1 MIKFFLVCGY
11 ALMYIKIMNT
21 KKRLIRTLVLC
32 LIGLG
37 IGAAIAFYQISNE
50 SAVIIKQGQSKASP
64 SEAMA
69 GVGIGGPFELSDHT
83 GVTVTQADYDGQYK
97 LIYFGFTYCPA
108 ICPTELQKMAQVYE
122 ALDEDEQ
129 SKLQQLFIT
138 VDPERD
144 TIDVMRE
151 YVTLFSP
158 DLIGL
163 RGNEQQTADVKDRYK
178 IYATK
183 VQDEN
188 MSDYTIDHSSYIYL
202 MSSDNKLLSVYRIE
216 DNADYI
222 LSDMRKFISQS

>member
-1 MIKFFLVCGY
+1 MD
-11 ALMYIKIMNT
+11 T
-21 KKRLIRTLVLC
+21 KKRILRTLVLA

-50 SAVIIKQGQSKASP
+50 PAVIIKQEQSKASP

-69 GVGIGGPFELSDHT
+69 GVGIGGPFELNDHT
-83 GVTVTQADYDGQYK
+83 GKSVTEADYDGQYK

-108 ICPTELQKMAQVYE
+108 ICPTELQKMSQVYE
-122 ALDEDEQ
+122 TLSKEEQ
-129 SKLQQLFIT
+129 SKIQQLFIT

-144 TIDVMRE
+144 TVDVMRE
-151 YVTLFSP
+151 YVSLFSP
-158 DLIGL
+158 ELIGL
-163 RGNEQQTADVKDRYK
+163 SGSEQQTNDIKDRYK

-188 MSDYTIDHSSYIYL
+188 MSDYTMDHSSYIYL
-202 MSSDNKLLSVYRIE
+202 MSPDNKLLSVYRIE
-216 DNADYI
+216 DSADYI

>member
-1 MIKFFLVCGY
+1 
-11 ALMYIKIMNT
+11 MNT
-21 KKRLIRTLVLC
+21 KKRILRTLVLA

-50 SAVIIKQGQSKASP
+50 PAVIIKQGESKASP

-69 GVGIGGPFELSDHT
+69 GVGIGGPFELNDHT
-83 GVTVTQADYDGQYK
+83 GKSVTEADYDGQYK

-122 ALDEDEQ
+122 ALSKEEQ
-129 SKLQQLFIT
+129 SKIQQFFIT

-144 TIDVMRE
+144 TVDVMRE
-151 YVTLFSP
+151 YVSLFSP
-158 DLIGL
+158 ELIGL
-163 RGNEQQTADVKDRYK
+163 RGDEQQTIDVKDRYK

-188 MSDYTIDHSSYIYL
+188 MSDYTMDHSSYIYL
-202 MSSDNKLLSVYRIE
+202 MSPDNKLLSVYRIE